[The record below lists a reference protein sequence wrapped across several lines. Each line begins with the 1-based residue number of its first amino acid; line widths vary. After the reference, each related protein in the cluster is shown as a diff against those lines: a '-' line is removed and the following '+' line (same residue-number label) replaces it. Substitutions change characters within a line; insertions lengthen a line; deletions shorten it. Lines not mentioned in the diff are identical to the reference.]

1 MKNTLPTTRKQ
12 YSGRS
17 HAPLAQTKSA
27 LSMLAAL
34 AVGMGSASATNLY
47 WDTNGTTAGAGDV
60 PSGTWGTSNFWN
72 TDSTGGGSGAFQ
84 TSTSATDN
92 LAFVAGGSA
101 VTSPFTVSL
110 NGNQTGNTLFFN
122 YANTNSANIVT
133 IGSTVGGQTITLNGT
148 GTNYGSSTG
157 AGTVGNFLIDV
168 GSVSSSNLPYVTMN
182 ANLAVSGNQQ
192 IMVSRGSLT
201 LNGVISGTANLWIWG
216 GGTKI
221 VTGANTYSGTT
232 DVRGSLTLGGAAG
245 SLGTGAVNLNDNST
259 VLTFAQTSDYTFA
272 NNITGVGASSGVT
285 KTGTTTL
292 TLTGTN
298 TSSGGTVVRGGSI
311 KVASINNNLGSGPIK
326 LGSLSTDSGSLIY
339 NGSGE
344 TTSKTFQISSS
355 TSALQAD
362 GSGALIVSTGIS
374 GANSGVKNFTLQGS
388 SSAANSIGAITN
400 GSATT
405 LNLVKAGTGKWVLTG
420 TNTYNGTTT
429 VSAGTLLIDGDSS
442 AATGAVTVNSGAS
455 IGGDGTIGGS
465 LALLS
470 GSKFVFSLANTLTVN
485 GASVTFGGFSV
496 ADLVGL
502 SSATASGTYTLINGS
517 ATVNLTNVSNVGS
530 SNAYDLGGGKSAYFQ
545 ASGLNLV
552 VIPEPS
558 TIALLIGAGL
568 FLVLRT
574 RRHKRTS

>member
-17 HAPLAQTKSA
+17 HAPLAQTKPA
-27 LSMLAAL
+27 LSMLVAL

-110 NGNQTGNTLFFN
+110 NGNQTANTQFFN

-133 IGSTVGGQTITLNGT
+133 IGSTVGGQTITLSGT
-148 GTNYGSSTG
+148 STSYGSSAG

-298 TSSGGTVVRGGSI
+298 TSSGGTVVRGGAI

-388 SSAANSIGAITN
+388 STAANSIGAITN

>member
-1 MKNTLPTTRKQ
+1 MNTTLSTAKKSCTGH
-12 YSGRS
+12 SG
-17 HAPLAQTKSA
+17 APLAQTKPV
-27 LSMLAAL
+27 LSTLAAL
-34 AVGMGSASATNLY
+34 AVAMASASATNLY

-60 PSGTWGTSNFWN
+60 PTGTWGTSNFWN
-72 TDSTGGGSGAFQ
+72 TDSTGGGGGAFQ

-92 LAFVAGGSA
+92 LVFVAGGST

-122 YANTNSANIVT
+122 YANTNSANIIT
-133 IGSTVGGQTITLNGT
+133 IGSTVGGQTITLSGT
-148 GTNYGSSTG
+148 STSYGSSAG

-192 IMVSRGSLT
+192 IMVSRGALT

-216 GGTKI
+216 GGAKTI
-221 VTGANTYSGTT
+221 TGANTYSGTT
-232 DVRGSLTLGGAAG
+232 DVRGSLTLGGTAG

-298 TSSGGTVVRGGSI
+298 TSSGGTVIRGGAI
-311 KVASINNNLGSGPIK
+311 KVGSINTNLGSGSIK
-326 LGSLSTDSGSLIY
+326 LGSLPADSGSLIY

-344 TTSKTFQISSS
+344 TTAKTFQINSSA
-355 TSALQAD
+355 SALQAD
-362 GSGALIVSTGIS
+362 GSGALIVSNGIA
-374 GANSGVKNFTLQGS
+374 GASSGVKNFTLQGS
-388 SSAANSIGAITN
+388 STASNSIGAITN

-405 LNLVKAGTGKWVLTG
+405 LNLIKAGNGKWVLTG

-429 VSAGTLLIDGDSS
+429 VSAGTLLIEGDSS

-465 LALLS
+465 LALQS
-470 GSKFVFSLANTLTVN
+470 GAKFVFSLTNTLTVN

-502 SSATASGTYTLINGS
+502 SSATASGTYALINGS
-517 ATVNLTNVSNVGS
+517 ATVSLTNVSNIGI

-558 TIALLIGAGL
+558 TTALLIGAGL
-568 FLVLRT
+568 FLVLRS
-574 RRHKRTS
+574 RRNKRIA